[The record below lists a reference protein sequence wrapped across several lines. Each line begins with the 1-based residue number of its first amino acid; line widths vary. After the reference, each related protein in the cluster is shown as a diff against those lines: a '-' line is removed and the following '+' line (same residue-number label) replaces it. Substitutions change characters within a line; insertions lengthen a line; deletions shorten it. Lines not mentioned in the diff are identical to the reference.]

1 MSNQGTGKIPRKSL
15 RSYGGQAVI
24 EGVMMRGA
32 NRVAVAV
39 RNPKGEI
46 VVHEEQL
53 NPWIYQG
60 PISQMPFVRGLLTLW
75 DALGI
80 GMRALMWSADVSV
93 GAEKPIFEG
102 NPAMAVVSLSMSAAL
117 VFVGPAV
124 GSGILHRILR
134 LRSGFLANI
143 LEGGMRLGLVV
154 GYIWLIG
161 QTEQG
166 KRLFSYHGAEHK
178 TINAYEDGAPLT
190 PESVKR
196 YRLEHPRCGT
206 AFLLTVMVM
215 STLIHS
221 LMGRPPFL
229 LLVLTRVL
237 MLPLIAG
244 VAYEFIR
251 FAAKN
256 MDNPTVR
263 AIVAPNL
270 ALQQM
275 TTREPDLE
283 MIEVAIRAMERV
295 LAAEQPSSNGRRV
308 GMTANPTD

>member
-1 MSNQGTGKIPRKSL
+1 
-15 RSYGGQAVI
+15 
-24 EGVMMRGA
+24 MMRGA

-46 VVHEEQL
+46 IVHEEQL

-80 GMRALMWSADVSV
+80 GIRALMWSADVSI
-93 GAEKPIFEG
+93 GADKPVFQG
-102 NPAMAVVSLSMSAAL
+102 NPAMTVMSLGMSTGM
-117 VFVGPAV
+117 VFVGPAL
-124 GSGILHRILR
+124 GSGLLR
-134 LRSGFLANI
+134 RVLGFRSGFLTNI
-143 LEGGMRLGLVV
+143 LEGGLRLGLVV
-154 GYIWLIG
+154 GYISLIG

-166 KRLFSYHGAEHK
+166 KRLFAYHGAEHK
-178 TINAYEDGAPLT
+178 TINAYEAGAPLT
-190 PESVKR
+190 PESVRR

-215 STLIHS
+215 STLVHS

-229 LLVLTRVL
+229 LLVLTRLL

-244 VAYEFIR
+244 IAYEFIR
-251 FAAKN
+251 FASKN
-256 MDNPTVR
+256 MNDPTVR

-270 ALQQM
+270 ALQRM

-295 LAAEQPSSNGRRV
+295 LAAEEASPNGRRI
-308 GMTANPTD
+308 GAAANVTE

>member
-1 MSNQGTGKIPRKSL
+1 MSNQNRTPQKSL
-15 RSYGGQAVI
+15 RSYGGQAVL

-46 VVHEEQL
+46 VVHEEEL

-60 PISQMPFVRGLLTLW
+60 PISRMPFVRGLLMLW

-80 GMRALMWSADVSV
+80 GMRALMWSADVAM
-93 GAEKPIFEG
+93 GNEKPVFQG
-102 NPAMAVVSLSMSAAL
+102 NPAMTVVSLSMSAGM
-117 VFVGPAV
+117 VFVGPAL

-143 LEGGMRLGLVV
+143 LEGGLRLGMVV
-154 GYIWLIG
+154 GYISLIG

-166 KRLFSYHGAEHK
+166 KRLFAYHGAEHK
-178 TINAYEDGAPLT
+178 TINAYEAGAPLT

-206 AFLLTVMVM
+206 AFLLTVMVI
-215 STLIHS
+215 STLVHS

-229 LLVLTRVL
+229 LLVLTRLL

-244 VAYEFIR
+244 IAYEFIR

-256 MDNPTVR
+256 MDDPTVR

-270 ALQQM
+270 ALQRL

-283 MIEVAIRAMERV
+283 MIAVAIRAMERV
-295 LAAEQPSSNGRRV
+295 LAAEQPSPNGRRV
-308 GMTANPTD
+308 GVAANLTE